1 MCEEWRNSFEAFVA
15 DMGLRPEGKTLDRI
29 NPFGNY
35 TPENCRWATPKEQS
49 ANTRKNWLSVPS
61 ANRRETDSQ

>member
-1 MCEEWRNSFEAFVA
+1 MCERWRNSFEAFVA

-35 TPENCRWATPKEQS
+35 TPENCRWATPKEQRV
-49 ANTRKNWLSVPS
+49 NTRKNWLSSP
-61 ANRRETDSQ
+61 